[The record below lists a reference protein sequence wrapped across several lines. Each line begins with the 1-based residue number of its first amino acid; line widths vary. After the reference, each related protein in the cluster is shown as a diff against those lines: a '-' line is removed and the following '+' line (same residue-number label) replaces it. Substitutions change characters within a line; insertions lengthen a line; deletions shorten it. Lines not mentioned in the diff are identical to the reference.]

1 MPDGESRVTARI
13 VESIADVPAGVW
25 DSLAGGANP
34 FVSHAFLHA
43 LEETGCTSNRAGWL
57 PHHLIVEEAD
67 GTVIAAAPL
76 YLKSHSQGEYVFDHG
91 WAHAWER
98 AGGRYYPKMQ
108 VAAPFSPVAGRR
120 LLVGNDTG
128 ADDNQRPL
136 LRALETV

>member
-1 MPDGESRVTARI
+1 MPDGESRVTALI
-13 VESIADVPAGVW
+13 VESTADVPAGGW
-25 DSLAGGANP
+25 DSLACGANP

-67 GTVIAAAPL
+67 GTAIAAAPL

-98 AGGRYYPKMQ
+98 AGGRY
-108 VAAPFSPVAGRR
+108 SPTMSVDRKRGVWGKGVEVRVD
-120 LLVGNDTG
+120 LDSSGCIKSLN
-128 ADDNQRPL
+128 N
-136 LRALETV
+136 